1 VIASHARLQ
10 QITREFKAR
19 GASIPVEATSIWK
32 SLSESDR
39 LTASYS
45 EPVSLW
51 LSLSEA
57 V

>member
-1 VIASHARLQ
+1 MIASHARLQ